1 MYSLH
6 RGQKG
11 PFNTF
16 SKNPENVEKNP
27 QIWFK
32 MRFSKKKNILANLKY
47 INSCD
52 MMKKKLSSLYN
63 FRTYFFPLSEV
74 EVSFSNLIT
83 RTNHTFIKPN
93 LSLFC

>member
-63 FRTYFFPLSEV
+63 FRTYFFPLGEV
-74 EVSFSNLIT
+74 DVSFLNLLSTAII
-83 RTNHTFIKPN
+83 NFIKPKVD
-93 LSLFC
+93 FF